1 MKPISRPVG
10 QTIPS
15 SQTDKMFIPE
25 NGLNWLVFR
34 DYSLNRLSTV
44 CVCSED
50 KVIEH
55 YRKLK
60 GLTRGEA
67 IVQ

>member
-1 MKPISRPVG
+1 
-10 QTIPS
+10 
-15 SQTDKMFIPE
+15 MFIPK
-25 NGLNWLVFR
+25 NGLSGLLFR
-34 DYSLNRLSTV
+34 DYSLNLLSTI